1 MPRIPNVIEGAYLQD
16 ILEQPDAMR
25 RTTQSLAGAPFLSA
39 DLLSLCTKNAVERIV
54 LTGMGSSFHALHP
67 LHIRLTLAGHFCTM
81 VETSEALHYLPD
93 LFSKNTLTVAV
104 SQSGESAE
112 IVRLLCDGYLKGPI
126 VGITNTPNSTL
137 ARLSNLTIL
146 TEAGPESTV
155 TCKTYLAGL
164 QALHW
169 LGAIFLNEK
178 LTLTA
183 QHLEDA
189 ASEVERYLG
198 QWMAHTASLQNEL
211 EGIEQIFI
219 TGRGYSLATAGTG
232 GLIMKESTR
241 SPAEGLSSAAF
252 RHGPMEMLS
261 SRVLACICLGDSK
274 TASLNQRLYEEAHK
288 ARAKALLIGS
298 GSDHPACTLPDCPA
312 PLLPILEILPVQML
326 SLALAARLGFEA
338 GNFALA
344 SKITAT
350 E

>member
-1 MPRIPNVIEGAYLQD
+1 MSTLPTVIEGAYLRD
-16 ILEQPDAMR
+16 ILEQPAAMR
-25 RTTQSLAGAPFLSA
+25 RTAQTLAGAHFLTS
-39 DLLSLCTKNAVERIV
+39 DLLSLCSKHAIERIV

-67 LHIRLTLAGHFCTM
+67 LHIRLTLAGHFSTM
-81 VETSEALHYLPD
+81 VETSEAIHYLPD

-112 IVRLLCDGYLKGPI
+112 IVRLLSNGFLKGPV
-126 VGITNTPNSTL
+126 VGVTNTANSTL
-137 ARLSNLTIL
+137 DKSSSITLL
-146 TEAGPESTV
+146 TEAGSESTV
-155 TCKTYLAGL
+155 SCKTYLAGL

-183 QHLEDA
+183 QYLEAA
-189 ASEVERYLG
+189 ASAAESYLG
-198 QWMAHTASLQNEL
+198 EWKSHTASLHKEL
-211 EGIEQIFI
+211 EGIEQIFV

-232 GLIMKESTR
+232 GLILKESTR
-241 SPAEGLSSAAF
+241 SSSEGMSSAAF
-252 RHGPMEMLS
+252 RHGPLEMLS
-261 SRVLACICLGDSK
+261 SRVLACVCQGDPK
-274 TASLNQRLYEEAHK
+274 TASLNERLQQQAVD
-288 ARAKALLIGS
+288 ANAKAFLIGP
-298 GSDHPACTLPDCPA
+298 GSDHPAFRIPDIPA

>member
-1 MPRIPNVIEGAYLQD
+1 MPTIPSVIEGAYLRD
-16 ILEQPDAMR
+16 ILEQPAAMR
-25 RTTQSLAGAPFLSA
+25 RTAQALAAAPFLTA
-39 DLLSLCTKNAVERIV
+39 DVLSLCSKHEIERIV

-67 LHIRLTLAGHFCTM
+67 LHIRLTLAGHFSTM
-81 VETSEALHYLPD
+81 VETSEAIHYLPD

-112 IVRLLCDGYLKGPI
+112 IVRLLCDDYLKGPVI
-126 VGITNTPNSTL
+126 GITNTPNSTL
-137 ARLSNLTIL
+137 AKSSSLTLL

-155 TCKTYLAGL
+155 SCKTYLASL
-164 QALHW
+164 EALHW

-178 LTLTA
+178 LTLT
-183 QHLEDA
+183 QKHLDGA
-189 ASEVERYLG
+189 ATAVETYLG
-198 QWMAHTASLQNEL
+198 QLKAHTASLHNAL

-241 SPAEGLSSAAF
+241 SSSEGMSSAAF
-252 RHGPMEMLS
+252 RHGPLEMLS
-261 SRVLACICLGDSK
+261 KRVLACICQGDPK
-274 TASLNQRLYEEAHK
+274 TASLNQRLLTEASNAQ
-288 ARAKALLIGS
+288 ARAFLIGPC
-298 GSDHPACTLPDCPA
+298 SDHPAFQIPDTPA

>member
-1 MPRIPNVIEGAYLQD
+1 MPRFPSVIEGAYLRD
-16 ILEQPDAMR
+16 ILEQPGAMR
-25 RTTQSLAGAPFLSA
+25 RTTQSLAAAPFLTA
-39 DLLSLCTKNAVERIV
+39 DVLSLCSKHAIERIV
-54 LTGMGSSFHALHP
+54 LTGMGASFHALHP

-81 VETSEALHYLPD
+81 IETSEAIHYLPD

-112 IVRLLCDGYLKGPI
+112 IVRLLGDDYLKGPLI
-126 VGITNTPNSTL
+126 GITNTPKSTL
-137 ARLSNLTIL
+137 ARSSSLTFL

-155 TCKTYLAGL
+155 SCKTYLAGL
-164 QALHW
+164 SALHW

-183 QHLEDA
+183 QHLDEA
-189 ASEVERYLG
+189 ASAVETYLSR
-198 QWMAHTASLQNEL
+198 WKAHIASLQDEL

-241 SPAEGLSSAAF
+241 SASEGMSSAAF
-252 RHGPMEMLS
+252 RHGPLEMLS
-261 SRVLACICLGDSK
+261 RRVLACICLGDSK
-274 TASLNQRLYEEAHK
+274 TASLNRRLYEEANK
-288 ARAKALLIGS
+288 AQAKALLIGS
-298 GSDHPACTLPDCPA
+298 GSDHPACKLPDCPA
-312 PLLPILEILPVQML
+312 PLLPMLEILPVQML

>member
-1 MPRIPNVIEGAYLQD
+1 MPSFPCLIEGAYLQD
-16 ILEQPDAMR
+16 ILEQPAAMR
-25 RTTQSLAGAPFLSA
+25 RTTQSFAAAPFLTA
-39 DLLSLCTKNAVERIV
+39 DVLSLCTKHAIERIV

-81 VETSEALHYLPD
+81 VETSEAIHYLPD
-93 LFSKNTLTVAV
+93 LFSRNTLTIAV

-112 IVRLLCDGYLKGPI
+112 IVRLLCDDYLKGPVI
-126 VGITNTPNSTL
+126 GITNTPNSTL
-137 ARLSNLTIL
+137 AKSSNLTLL
-146 TEAGPESTV
+146 TEAGAESTV
-155 TCKTYLAGL
+155 SCKTYLAGL

-183 QHLEDA
+183 QHLDEA
-189 ASEVERYLG
+189 ASAVESYLSE
-198 QWMAHTASLQNEL
+198 WKAHTASLQDEL

-241 SPAEGLSSAAF
+241 ASSEGMSSAAF
-252 RHGPMEMLS
+252 RYGPLEMLS
-261 SRVLACICLGDSK
+261 KRVLACICLGDPK
-274 TASLNQRLYEEAHK
+274 TASLNQCLHEEAKK
-288 ARAKALLIGS
+288 AQAKALLIGA
-298 GSDHPACTLPDCPA
+298 GSDHPACKLPDCPA
-312 PLLPILEILPVQML
+312 PLLPILEILPIQML
-326 SLALAARLGFEA
+326 SLTLAARLGFEA
-338 GNFALA
+338 GNFVLA